1 MNEAAPRHSRQ
12 ESGEESSQ
20 ESRQQLRQQSRQAR
34 AAELGRQLERE
45 PDAFEARYERA
56 GLLRELG
63 AFEEAKR
70 DYLELIRR
78 RPDNFGV
85 LNDFGTL
92 VLNAGYGSAARS
104 LFEEAVRRH
113 PDNPKGR
120 VNLANLL
127 LMMEEYDLAR
137 THFEAALRVDPGYIH
152 AHRGLGNLL
161 ADVGDAEGAR
171 RHRDLGFR
179 NDFLAA
185 LPYRGTGAPV
195 RVLLLISA
203 IGGNT
208 PTASLLDDSVFAT
221 TVLVAD
227 YCNSKILLPP
237 HDVVFNGIGDADIC
251 GPSLAAADAILARS
265 SRPVINDPRAVARS
279 GRLANVERLRGI
291 PNLIVPHMAKVPRRQ
306 LAGQGGAETVAAH
319 GLRFPVLARA
329 PGFHTGRHFVL
340 VETAEELAAAVESFP
355 GDEAWLIEQLD
366 ARDGEGF
373 FRKARAMIVERNLYP
388 LHLAISR
395 DWKVHYYTADMA
407 QSADNRAKEAPF
419 LQDMISAVGA
429 RGMAALQRVAE
440 TLELDYGGIDFAV
453 NAQGD
458 ILFFEANATMVMVP
472 LAADKKWDYRRPA
485 FDDVFAAVR
494 AMLARRAQ
502 ERTELSVIA
511 SEAKQSSPA
520 AKPGLLRR
528 FAPHNDDAV

>member
-1 MNEAAPRHSRQ
+1 MLSHGKFCSNWTSRLIRGANRVIRVNEAAPCHT
-12 ESGEESSQ
+12 
-20 ESRQQLRQQSRQAR
+20 RQAR
-34 AAELGRQLERE
+34 VAELDRLLERE
-45 PDAFEARYERA
+45 PDAFEARCERA

-78 RPDNFGV
+78 KPGDFGV

-113 PDNPKGR
+113 PDKPMGR

-137 THFEAALRVDPGYIH
+137 AHFEAALRADPGHIH

-161 ADVGDAEGAR
+161 ADAGDAEGAR

-179 NDFLAA
+179 NDFLTA
-185 LPYRGTGAPV
+185 LPYRGTGVPV

-203 IGGNT
+203 MGGNT
-208 PTASLLDDSVFAT
+208 PTASLLDDNVFAT

-227 YCNSKILLPP
+227 YYDAKVQLPP
-237 HDVVFNGIGDADIC
+237 HDIVFNGIGDADIC
-251 GPSLAAADAILARS
+251 GDSLAAATVILAHT
-265 SRPVINDPRAVARS
+265 SRPVINHPSAVART
-279 GRLANVERLRGI
+279 GRLANVERLRGL
-291 PNLIVPHMAKVPRRQ
+291 PNLLVPRIVRVPRAH
-306 LAGQGGAETVAAH
+306 LTDAGAVEMAASN
-319 GLRFPVLARA
+319 GLTFPLLARV
-329 PGFHTGRHFVL
+329 PGFHTGRNFVR
-340 VETAEELAAAVESFP
+340 VETAEQLAAAAEKFP

-366 ARDGEGF
+366 ARDGEGT
-373 FRKARAMIVERNLYP
+373 FRKLRVMIVDRKLYP

-419 LQDMISAVGA
+419 LRDMAGFVGA

-440 TLELDYGGIDFAV
+440 TLELDYGGIDCAA

-472 LAADKKWDYRRPA
+472 LAADEKWNYRRPA
-485 FDDVFAAVR
+485 FDNVFAAIR
-494 AMLARRAQ
+494 AMLVRHAQ
-502 ERTELSVIA
+502 ERAL
-511 SEAKQSSPA
+511 
-520 AKPGLLRR
+520 
-528 FAPHNDDAV
+528 